1 MVVAEGNDLPDVT
14 DINDN
19 EQVKGYY
26 LFTGENRTASSVQFE
41 FELTEESTDVA
52 LGFVCSMTA
61 NGWFRATELK
71 LELL

>member
-1 MVVAEGNDLPDVT
+1 ME
-14 DINDN
+14 DN
-19 EQVKGYY
+19 ERVKGSY
-26 LFTGENRTASSVQFE
+26 LFTGENLTASSVQFE
-41 FELTEESTDVA
+41 FELTEENTDVA

>member
-1 MVVAEGNDLPDVT
+1 MAVAAGNELPDVT
-14 DINDN
+14 NIVDN
-19 EQVKGYY
+19 ESVKGFH
-26 LFTGENRTASSVQFE
+26 LFEGENRTPSSVQFE

-52 LGFVCSMTA
+52 LGFVCSLTA